1 MEAILK
7 FNMDISRDV
16 HEFNMVSR
24 SREYLDTI
32 FIIGS
37 NLKRLLDDGGDIKEA
52 MDMYN
57 EVVRSLGI
65 YSLSDQADE
74 HDN

>member
-32 FIIGS
+32 FIIGTQ
-37 NLKRLLDDGGDIKEA
+37 LKRLLEDGGDIKEA
-52 MDMYN
+52 VDMYN
-57 EVVRSLGI
+57 EVVKSLGI